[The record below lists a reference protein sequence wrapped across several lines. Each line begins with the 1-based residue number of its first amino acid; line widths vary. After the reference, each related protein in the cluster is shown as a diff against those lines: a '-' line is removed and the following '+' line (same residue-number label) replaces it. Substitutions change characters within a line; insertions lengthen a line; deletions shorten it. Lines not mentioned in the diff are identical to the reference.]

1 MNRFTSL
8 LLTAGLVLLCT
19 TGFTPKPTASKPTP
33 SNPSP
38 TAEKTRFTMYYWFLY
53 PSDEWN
59 DYASLADE
67 ETEWWFY
74 YDGVNINTNP
84 MGGTL
89 IARGYPNGAIP
100 HNTFPTVFLYAHFY
114 Y

>member
-1 MNRFTSL
+1 MNRLMSTL
-8 LLTAGLVLLCT
+8 LLTAGLVLFCT
-19 TGFTPKPTASKPTP
+19 TGFTTQSTP
-33 SNPSP
+33 SNPAPSAT
-38 TAEKTRFTMYYWFLY
+38 TARFTMYFWFLY

-67 ETEWWFY
+67 ETEWWYY

-84 MGGTL
+84 IGGTL
-89 IARGYPNGAIP
+89 IARGYPNGNYP
-100 HNTFPTVFLYAHFY
+100 HTSFPTVFLYAHFY

>member
-1 MNRFTSL
+1 MNLPIRF
-8 LLTAGLVLLCT
+8 LLTVGLALICA
-19 TGFTPKPTASKPTP
+19 TGFTPRHIP
-33 SNPSP
+33 SNPAPS
-38 TAEKTRFTMYYWFLY
+38 TKATRFTSYFWFLY

-59 DYASLADE
+59 DYATLTDE
-67 ETEWWFY
+67 ETEWWYY

-84 MGGTL
+84 LGGTL